1 MKRKKNSQSGAFTL
15 IELLVVIAII
25 AILAAM
31 LLPALSAAKQKAI
44 KLQCLGNT
52 RQIEVAI
59 NVYAVDFNDKLPVMQ
74 GSANWAWDLPDGVAQ
89 IMLSS
94 GLTKKTFYD
103 PGTAPR
109 FDDWLNWAS
118 TDPAPS
124 SFWNSFASGGYHL
137 IGYALT
143 FGGTN
148 SILEV
153 TNQNTT
159 LQPEN
164 VTMSDGNIFKVSASD
179 RVLIADAIISN
190 GTSTPSYAHP
200 ENNYVN
206 VSIGFM
212 PNGLSNQGISP
223 HLVKAMPSGGN
234 VGFKDGHATWHKF
247 NDSVNPMIS
256 QQGWHFKFLV
266 VKIIPCIF
274 AANFQTSFDNW
285 FCFSCFPLF
294 PVR

>member
-1 MKRKKNSQSGAFTL
+1 MKRQKNSQSGAFTL

-52 RQIEVAI
+52 RQIEIAI
-59 NVYAVDFNDKLPVMQ
+59 NVYAVDFIDKLPVMQ
-74 GSANWAWDLPDGVAQ
+74 GSANWAWDLPDAAAQ
-89 IMLSS
+89 VMLTS
-94 GLTKKTFYD
+94 GLTKKAFYD

-109 FDDWLNWAS
+109 FDDILNWAS

-124 SFWNSFASGGYHL
+124 CFWNSFASGGYHL
-137 IGYALT
+137 IGYALA
-143 FGGTN
+143 FGGPV
-148 SILEV
+148 SALDP

-164 VTMSDGNIFKVSASD
+164 ISVGGSIIKISASD
-179 RVLIADAIISN
+179 RVLIADAIISDN
-190 GTSTPSYAHP
+190 ANTPSYLHP
-200 ENNYVN
+200 DNNYANVN
-206 VSIGFM
+206 IGFH

-223 HLVKAMPSGGN
+223 HLIKNMPSGGN

-247 NDSVNPMIS
+247 YDTVNPMVQRNKS
-256 QQGWHFKFLV
+256 GTL
-266 VKIIPCIF
+266 
-274 AANFQTSFDNW
+274 NFW
-285 FCFSCFPLF
+285 W
-294 PVR
+294 

>member
-1 MKRKKNSQSGAFTL
+1 MKPLSSSRPSQKAFTL

-31 LLPALSAAKQKAI
+31 LLPALAAAKDKAI
-44 KLQCLGNT
+44 RMQCLDNVH
-52 RQIEVAI
+52 QLEVAI
-59 NVYAVDFNDKLPVMQ
+59 NIYATDFKDRVPVMT
-74 GSANWAWDLPDGVAQ
+74 GSANWAWDLPEGVAQ

-94 GLTKKTFYD
+94 GLIKKSFYD

-124 SFWNSFASGGYHL
+124 SFWNSFAANGYHL
-137 IGYALT
+137 IGYALA
-143 FGGTN
+143 FGGPA
-148 SILEV
+148 SELDP

-159 LQPEN
+159 LEAEN
-164 VTMSDGNIFKVSASD
+164 MPGTTTVVPVSE
-179 RVLIADAIISN
+179 RVLVADAIISN
-190 GTSTPSYAHP
+190 NANTPSYAHP

-223 HLVKAMPSGGN
+223 HLQKGLPAGGN

-247 NDSVNPMIS
+247 KDSVNPMVLRS
-256 QQGWHFKFLV
+256 KSGTL
-266 VKIIPCIF
+266 
-274 AANFQTSFDNW
+274 NFW
-285 FCFSCFPLF
+285 W
-294 PVR
+294 

>member
-1 MKRKKNSQSGAFTL
+1 MKRQNSSRPAAFTL

-31 LLPALSAAKQKAI
+31 LLPVLSSAKEKAI
-44 KLQCLGNT
+44 QIQCLGNT

-59 NVYAVDFNDKLPVMQ
+59 NVYTVDFSDKLPVMQ
-74 GSANWAWDLPDGVAQ
+74 GSANWAWDLPESVAQ
-89 IMLSS
+89 VMLSS
-94 GLTKKTFYD
+94 GLTKKAFYD

-109 FDDWLNWAS
+109 FDDTLNWAS

-124 SFWNSFASGGYHL
+124 SFWNSFAAGGYHL
-137 IGYALT
+137 IGYALA
-143 FGGTN
+143 FGGPV
-148 SILEV
+148 SALIQ

-164 VTMSDGNIFKVSASD
+164 ITMSDGTVLRVAASD

-190 GTSTPSYAHP
+190 NANTPSYAHP

-212 PNGLSNQGISP
+212 PNGQSNQGISP
-223 HLVKAMPSGGN
+223 HLVKTMPSGGN
-234 VGFKDGHATWHKF
+234 VGFKDAHATWHKF
-247 NDSVNPMIS
+247 NDAVNPMVLRS
-256 QQGWHFKFLV
+256 DPGTL
-266 VKIIPCIF
+266 
-274 AANFQTSFDNW
+274 NFW
-285 FCFSCFPLF
+285 W
-294 PVR
+294 